1 MIFSRNSLQVM
12 LMLELIGILVG
23 LIIINA
29 FVSLLM
35 VDLVYR
41 CYRLLKDEKFDLRE
55 LLEE

>member
-1 MIFSRNSLQVM
+1 
-12 LMLELIGILVG
+12 MLELIGILVG

-29 FVSLLM
+29 FGSLLM
-35 VDLVYR
+35 VDLLYR

>member
-1 MIFSRNSLQVM
+1 M

-35 VDLVYR
+35 VDLLYR